1 MNASS
6 VVRVSALLL
15 SLVVVAP
22 AQPAAGH
29 GVLLESV
36 PMPRETVTVVK
47 RLDLRFNSR
56 IEPGFSGVRL
66 IAPSGEE
73 MRLHAVVSETA
84 GPNWLTAS
92 LPPLGP
98 GLYTVRWRVF
108 TLDGHLSNGSFA
120 FRVAE
125 RR

>member
-6 VVRVSALLL
+6 VSVSAVLL
-15 SLVVVAP
+15 SLVVVVF

-29 GVLLESV
+29 GILLESA
-36 PMPRETVTVVK
+36 PQARETVAVVK

-56 IEPGFSGVRL
+56 IEPAFSGVRL

-73 MRLHAVVSETA
+73 MRLHAVVSEPA

-108 TLDGHLSNGSFA
+108 TVDGHLSNGSFA
-120 FRVAE
+120 FRVAA